1 MTSLVYLDGTAS
13 VSTGSALVTGHGTAW
28 KIALVEGGSFSL
40 AGLSVPILSVDS
52 DTSLTLAYDWPGNT
66 LEEAR
71 YAIARETSQAIRAA
85 WINDRLAQ
93 FHQKPW
99 GIGVLPDGRGTL
111 AERNALNP
119 MPFDNYCWLR
129 VEVDQPAELYFKVP
143 SGWLGPFRLSGE
155 VGPVGPAGVLRWRT
169 EGWNNTASYQVND
182 GLAHNGTS
190 YRAYV
195 AHEASPA
202 TQPGVGANW
211 QSVWQVTAQGT
222 ILIEGTT
229 TTLPPDQ
236 PARVE
241 FEPALG
247 GYAVNFFVPR
257 GPTGDID
264 GIEPYWVNLLSTAA
278 DAEAALAG
286 LGAAGYQNPQALTPA
301 QKGQVVANIGAGIL
315 AGFRNKIINYD
326 FDVWQRG
333 ATLAAAT
340 GSRYGADR
348 CLSVGIGSSSGQER
362 KAFPLGQTA
371 VPGNPKYYNSVVAH
385 SVAGAGNASNVQQ
398 RIEGVRTFAGRKV
411 TLTLYAR
418 SVSLAKFSASFV
430 QAFGTGGSAAV
441 SIPGRKFDVG
451 AEWSRY
457 DVVIDIP
464 SIAGKILGPNGDDAL
479 YVQIWLDAG
488 SNYDA
493 LTDSL
498 GHQTGQLDIAHMSL
512 VEGDATAE
520 DDPCAPRHIQQER
533 SLCRW
538 YYRETAFRTTMNAGG
553 AGEFFTL
560 NLDPDGMRTSPTLS
574 TKGAL
579 ELINAGNFVA
589 ASAIQVTWQSL
600 AAGAVVAGGIVTQNA
615 EL

>member
-52 DTSLTLAYDWPGNT
+52 DTSLTLAYDWPGDT

-143 SGWLGPFRLSGE
+143 AGWLGPFRLSGE

-241 FEPALG
+241 FEPAPG
-247 GYAVNFFVPR
+247 GYVVNFFVPR
-257 GPTGDID
+257 GATGDI
-264 GIEPYWVNLLSTAA
+264 GGLTSYWQERVTSDSTHAQAQAGLGGTVVGRALFTAA
-278 DAEAALAG
+278 DAASARNTADVYSKAEAGALSEM
-286 LGAAGYQNPQALTPA
+286 
-301 QKGQVVANIGAGIL
+301 
-315 AGFRNKIINYD
+315 RNKIINPL
-326 FDVWQRG
+326 FAINQR
-333 ATLAAAT
+333 
-340 GSRYGADR
+340 
-348 CLSVGIGSSSGQER
+348 SVSG
-362 KAFPLGQTA
+362 T
-371 VPGNPKYYNSVVAH
+371 
-385 SVAGAGNASNVQQ
+385 
-398 RIEGVRTFAGRKV
+398 V
-411 TLTLYAR
+411 TLTAGKYGHDRFKAGA
-418 SVSLAKFSASFV
+418 SGCTYTFATSNGVTTITITAGSLIQTIEAAAFAGAS
-430 QAFGTGGSAAV
+430 GTYVLSWTGTAQGRINAAAYGASGRTAAVTGSANV
-441 SIPGRKFDVG
+441 NV
-451 AEWSRY
+451 EWS
-457 DVVIDIP
+457 
-464 SIAGKILGPNGDDAL
+464 AGTLSRPQFEL
-479 YVQIWLDAG
+479 EYT
-488 SNYDA
+488 SRF
-493 LTDSL
+493 T
-498 GHQTGQLDIAHMSL
+498 
-512 VEGDATAE
+512 
-520 DDPCAPRHIQQER
+520 PRHIQQEYA
-533 SLCRW
+533 LCQRYFQICTILPGA
-538 YYRETAFRTTMNAGG
+538 YYNTTVATVAAILPVQMRVTPTVTLLPG
-553 AGEFFTL
+553 AKLLEPGIA
-560 NLDPDGMRTSPTLS
+560 NRDILS
-574 TKGAL
+574 VSGAL
-579 ELINAGNFVA
+579 TSGIGGQVDVTTAAITNIKPVCFVRDG
-589 ASAIQVTWQSL
+589 SL
-600 AAGAVVAGGIVTQNA
+600 SFDA

>member
-52 DTSLTLAYDWPGNT
+52 DTSLTLAYDWPGDT

-143 SGWLGPFRLSGE
+143 AGWLGPFRLSGE

-169 EGWNNTASYQVND
+169 EGWSNAVSYQVND

-241 FEPALG
+241 FEPVPG

-264 GIEPYWVNLLSTAA
+264 GVTPFWVSRLGADT
-278 DAEAALAG
+278 DAEAARTG
-286 LGAAGYQNPQALTPA
+286 LGATATGAALFVAEGAEAARSAIGATTTGSNLIIAANAGAGRTAIEAVGYTSQTLTAPQKLQARN
-301 QKGQVVANIGAGIL
+301 NIGAQEDLGWRPIQIVDVASSVAAIVVAIPSGIQHIRFS
-315 AGFRNKIINYD
+315 GRIKTSII
-326 FDVWQRG
+326 
-333 ATLAAAT
+333 TAAT
-340 GSRYGADR
+340 MMRIGTSAGSFLTTGYIRANLFQVADQ
-348 CLSVGIGSSSGQER
+348 VIPQGNTAESSFIFAYENGDV
-362 KAFPLGQTA
+362 AFPTQ
-371 VPGNPKYYNSVVAH
+371 
-385 SVAGAGNASNVQQ
+385 
-398 RIEGVRTFAGRKV
+398 
-411 TLTLYAR
+411 
-418 SVSLAKFSASFV
+418 
-430 QAFGTGGSAAV
+430 
-441 SIPGRKFDVG
+441 
-451 AEWSRY
+451 
-457 DVVIDIP
+457 ID
-464 SIAGKILGPNGDDAL
+464 A
-479 YVQIWLDAG
+479 
-488 SNYDA
+488 
-493 LTDSL
+493 
-498 GHQTGQLDIAHMSL
+498 QLDI
-512 VEGDATAE
+512 G
-520 DDPCAPRHIQQER
+520 PNPWYPRFFGR
-533 SLCRW
+533 SAAYRGSPAANVLAIYHGW
-538 YYRETAFRTTMNAGG
+538 YTGSV
-553 AGEFFTL
+553 L
-560 NLDPDGMRTSPTLS
+560 PTHLQIYPN
-574 TKGAL
+574 T
-579 ELINAGNFVA
+579 GN
-589 ASAIQVTWQSL
+589 I
-600 AAGAVVAGGIVTQNA
+600 AAGTKILIEGM
-615 EL
+615 

>member
-52 DTSLTLAYDWPGNT
+52 DTSLTLAYDWPGDT
-66 LEEAR
+66 FEEAR

-111 AERNALNP
+111 AERNALSP

-143 SGWLGPFRLSGE
+143 AGWFGPFRLSGD

-236 PARVE
+236 SARVE
-241 FEPALG
+241 FEPAPG

-257 GPTGDID
+257 GATGDI
-264 GIEPYWVNLLSTAA
+264 GGLTPYWQERVTSDTTHEQAQAGLGGTVVGRALFTAA
-278 DAEAALAG
+278 DTASARNTADVYSKAEAGALSEM
-286 LGAAGYQNPQALTPA
+286 
-301 QKGQVVANIGAGIL
+301 
-315 AGFRNKIINYD
+315 RNKIINPLFAINQRGVTGTVTLTAGKYGHD
-326 FDVWQRG
+326 RFKAGASGCTYTFATSNGVTTITITAGSLMQTIEASAFAGVTGMYYLSWIGTAQGRINTAAYGATGRNANISGTANVNVEWSTGTLSRPQFELGFVTPFASRHVGQELALCQRYYRISSAILGAWYNANTATLGVTFDVPMRAHPTVTLLAG
-333 ATLAAAT
+333 ATLT
-340 GSRYGADR
+340 EFG
-348 CLSVGIGSSSGQER
+348 
-362 KAFPLGQTA
+362 TA
-371 VPGNPKYYNSVVAH
+371 VRNIS
-385 SVAGAGNASNVQQ
+385 SVAGTPTASGGQVD
-398 RIEGVRTFAGRKV
+398 VKTA
-411 TLTLYAR
+411 T
-418 SVSLAKFSASFV
+418 SVAVIGAIGLASPGSLSFN
-430 QAFGTGGSAAV
+430 S
-441 SIPGRKFDVG
+441 
-451 AEWSRY
+451 
-457 DVVIDIP
+457 
-464 SIAGKILGPNGDDAL
+464 
-479 YVQIWLDAG
+479 
-488 SNYDA
+488 
-493 LTDSL
+493 
-498 GHQTGQLDIAHMSL
+498 
-512 VEGDATAE
+512 
-520 DDPCAPRHIQQER
+520 
-533 SLCRW
+533 
-538 YYRETAFRTTMNAGG
+538 
-553 AGEFFTL
+553 
-560 NLDPDGMRTSPTLS
+560 
-574 TKGAL
+574 
-579 ELINAGNFVA
+579 EL
-589 ASAIQVTWQSL
+589 
-600 AAGAVVAGGIVTQNA
+600 
-615 EL
+615 